1 MAHQHREG
9 NGAWLMF
16 IGRSRLFGAAVSAT
30 IVLAAVPT
38 GSSVLAAS
46 SPSVSATVSGFSNPY
61 GIAVT
66 PNGSYAYVADY
77 AAQAVYVV
85 DTATNAVSASLSVS
99 TPFDVAITPNGSYGY
114 APNYVAAPGTVTV
127 IDTSTNS
134 VTATVSDASLN
145 YPRGVAI
152 SPNGSYAYVANYGGG
167 TVSVIDT
174 STNSVTAAVT
184 VGTSPM
190 GVAISPNGSY
200 AYVANVND
208 GTVSVIDTST
218 NSVTAT
224 VTVGS
229 GPRGVAVSPDGSTA
243 YVPNSSSGTVS
254 VIDTSTNSVTATVT
268 VGSYPADVAFTPNSA
283 TAYVSNYFSGSVSV
297 IATGLGASS
306 GGGSGSAGAVPQVV
320 SVDLDLEAAEL
331 PASRPQSATIGSWY
345 QLPASADVV
354 GVGENAGK
362 TFLGVATREDFPVAI
377 AQRQVDNGWGVYEI
391 YDADGRLESV
401 FIPAGKHLHL
411 TAAPRLHAIWSQ

>member
-1 MAHQHREG
+1 
-9 NGAWLMF
+9 
-16 IGRSRLFGAAVSAT
+16 
-30 IVLAAVPT
+30 
-38 GSSVLAAS
+38 
-46 SPSVSATVSGFSNPY
+46 
-61 GIAVT
+61 
-66 PNGSYAYVADY
+66 
-77 AAQAVYVV
+77 
-85 DTATNAVSASLSVS
+85 
-99 TPFDVAITPNGSYGY
+99 
-114 APNYVAAPGTVTV
+114 
-127 IDTSTNS
+127 
-134 VTATVSDASLN
+134 
-145 YPRGVAI
+145 
-152 SPNGSYAYVANYGGG
+152 
-167 TVSVIDT
+167 
-174 STNSVTAAVT
+174 
-184 VGTSPM
+184 
-190 GVAISPNGSY
+190 
-200 AYVANVND
+200 
-208 GTVSVIDTST
+208 VSVIDTST

-224 VTVGS
+224 VTVGTS
-229 GPRGVAVSPDGSTA
+229 PVGVAVSPDGSTA

-306 GGGSGSAGAVPQVV
+306 GGGSSGGGGGSARAVPQVV

-331 PASRPQSATIGSWY
+331 PAASSQSAILGSWY

-401 FIPAGKHLHL
+401 FILAGKSLHL

>member
-1 MAHQHREG
+1 
-9 NGAWLMF
+9 MF

-77 AAQAVYVV
+77 AANAVYVV
-85 DTATNAVSASLSVS
+85 DTATNAVSASLSVL

-174 STNSVTAAVT
+174 STNSVTA
-184 VGTSPM
+184 
-190 GVAISPNGSY
+190 
-200 AYVANVND
+200 
-208 GTVSVIDTST
+208 
-218 NSVTAT
+218 T
-224 VTVGS
+224 VTVGL
-229 GPRGVAVSPDGSTA
+229 GPWGVAVSPDGSTA

-268 VGSYPADVAFTPNSA
+268 VGTFPTDVAFTPNSA

-306 GGGSGSAGAVPQVV
+306 GGGSTRAVPQVV

-331 PASRPQSATIGSWY
+331 PASWSQSATIGSWY

-401 FIPAGKHLHL
+401 FIPAGKSLHL